1 MISIRPVLPHEWPTY
16 RDLRLQALQDS
27 PDAFGSTFAAESQR
41 TDENW
46 AARIAAAHASGNDR
60 AFFAVNGDVVC
71 GLVWCKLS
79 AAEPGVADIYQM
91 WVDPAAR
98 GLGAGGALLKAA
110 LDWATSVA
118 VRRVGL
124 GVTLADSPAMR
135 LYQAHGFQPVGAPEP
150 LREGSSLMSQGM
162 QRQLSA

>member
-1 MISIRPVLPHEWPTY
+1 M
-16 RDLRLQALQDS
+16 
-27 PDAFGSTFAAESQR
+27 
-41 TDENW
+41 
-46 AARIAAAHASGNDR
+46 
-60 AFFAVNGDVVC
+60 
-71 GLVWCKLS
+71 
-79 AAEPGVADIYQM
+79 ADIYQM